1 VILRWAP
8 RLAAL
13 LALAALALASVAG
26 VTQGRYAASGSG
38 GDSARV
44 AAWDVEAEPTAAA
57 QAADADGASAASYA
71 FTISNKGEA
80 AAECD
85 VVVSLLSAL
94 PEGVSAELAVGD
106 GAATGPSVTS
116 DDKTTLTFRSAAT
129 LAPGKSAACE
139 LTFSDGRGADAAASV
154 NGAAVSVSAWQAD

>member
-13 LALAALALASVAG
+13 LALAALATASVAG

-44 AAWDVEAEPTAAA
+44 AAWNVTAAPA
-57 QAADADGASAASYA
+57 ESQAADADADGASAASYA
-71 FTISNKGEA
+71 FTISNGGEA

-94 PEGVSAELAVGD
+94 PEGVSAELAVD
-106 GAATGPSVTS
+106 GSTAAGPVLS
-116 DDKTTLTFRSAAT
+116 DGGATLTFESAAT
-129 LAPGKSAACE
+129 LGPGKSAACA